1 MKVLIRKA
9 IIISPSFPNHGKQK
23 DLFIENGFIQ
33 KIDDSI
39 SSEADQIIDIPNLHI
54 SAGWMDCFANFC
66 DPGEEYKET
75 ITSGANA
82 AAAGGFTDVML
93 VPNTTP
99 VVHNKSQVDY
109 LVQKGKTTPV
119 NIHPIGAI
127 TNNADGKELSEMY
140 DMHGAGAI
148 AFSDGYR
155 PLQSS
160 GILQKALEYVL
171 AIDGA
176 IIQLPDDTSIG
187 RYGQMNEG
195 IISTQLGLPGKP
207 AIAEELLVS
216 RDIELARYTGSRIHF
231 TGVSTQKSIELIAA
245 AKKKG
250 IKVSCSVTPY
260 HLYFCDEDL
269 QQYDTELKVN
279 PPLRTLRERDHLRKA
294 VADGTVDFIASH
306 HSPQDYDH
314 KVCEFEKAA
323 FGMETLE
330 TVFSAAITS
339 GVPIENF
346 VSMQT
351 QNIRKLFN
359 MAIPEIKEGDAAVIT
374 LFDPTSEKTYSKID
388 LQSKCSNNAFI
399 GKRLY
404 GKVFGIINKDR
415 IFLPQS

>member
-9 IIISPSFPNHGKQK
+9 TIISPSLPYHGKQK

-33 KIDDSI
+33 KIDDFI
-39 SSEADQIIDIPNLHI
+39 QAEADKVIDVPNLHI
-54 SAGWMDCFANFC
+54 STGWMDCLANFC

-75 ITSGANA
+75 IATGARA
-82 AAAGGFTDVML
+82 AAAGGYTDVMV
-93 VPNTTP
+93 VPNTSP

-109 LVQKGKTTPV
+109 LIQKGTATPV

-127 TNNADGKELSEMY
+127 TNSAEGKELSEMY
-140 DMHGAGAI
+140 DMHSSGAI
-148 AFSDGYR
+148 AFSDGYK

-171 AIDGA
+171 AIDGT

-245 AKKKG
+245 AKKEG
-250 IKVSCSVTPY
+250 LKVSCSVTPY

-269 QQYDTELKVN
+269 QQYETELKVN
-279 PPLRTLRERDHLRKA
+279 PPLRSISDREYLRKA
-294 VADGTVDFIASH
+294 VADGVVDFIASH

-330 TVFSAAITS
+330 TVFSAAISS
-339 GVPIENF
+339 GVSVEKF
-346 VSMQT
+346 VAMQT
-351 QNIRKLFN
+351 QNIRAIFN
-359 MAIPEIKEGDAAVIT
+359 QANPELIEGSAAVLT
-374 LFDPTSEKTYSKID
+374 LFDPAMEKTYSKSD
-388 LQSKCSNNAFI
+388 LYSRCSNNAFLN
-399 GKRLY
+399 KSLR

-415 IFLPQS
+415 IFLSL